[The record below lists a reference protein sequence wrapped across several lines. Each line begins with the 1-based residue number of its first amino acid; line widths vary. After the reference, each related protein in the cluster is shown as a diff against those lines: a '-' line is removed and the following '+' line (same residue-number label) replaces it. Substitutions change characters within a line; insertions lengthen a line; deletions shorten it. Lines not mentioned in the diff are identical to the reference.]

1 MKISV
6 SFLKSKFSLQE
17 TIEKISESTAD
28 FIHVDL
34 MDGEFVASKTENM
47 SEILECLKRAT
58 KPLDIHLMMEKDA
71 LQNTLQEVYK
81 LNPYRL
87 AIHSELP
94 NSLELIDEIKT
105 HDIFCGLA
113 VNPDTTIQEIEKY
126 LKEIDFV
133 LIMSVYP
140 GRGGQEFLDS
150 TMIKL
155 QELKKIKEEQNL
167 SFEIA
172 IDGGINDKTIAKVKP
187 YCNTVISGSYI
198 CMSDD
203 YNKQIKELKR
213 K

>member
-6 SFLKSKFSLQE
+6 SFLKSKYSLQE
-17 TIEKISESTAD
+17 TLEKINESTAD

-34 MDGEFVASKTENM
+34 MDGAFVKAKTENIQ
-47 SEILECLKRAT
+47 ETLEYLKKVI

-81 LNPYRL
+81 LKPARL
-87 AIHSELP
+87 AIHSEL
-94 NSLELIDEIKT
+94 SDTIKLIKEIKD
-105 HDIFCGLA
+105 HNILCGLA
-113 VNPDTTIQEIEKY
+113 VNPDTSIEKIKNY
-126 LKEIDFV
+126 LKDIDFV

-140 GRGGQEFLDS
+140 GCGGQSFLDS
-150 TMIKL
+150 TISKL
-155 QELKKIKEEQNL
+155 QELKNIQQEQHL

-172 IDGGINDKTIAKVKP
+172 IDGGINKETVSKVTP
-187 YCNTVISGSYI
+187 YCETLVSGSFI

-203 YNKQIKELKR
+203 YNKQIAELK

>member
-1 MKISV
+1 
-6 SFLKSKFSLQE
+6 
-17 TIEKISESTAD
+17 
-28 FIHVDL
+28 
-34 MDGEFVASKTENM
+34 
-47 SEILECLKRAT
+47 
-58 KPLDIHLMMEKDA
+58 
-71 LQNTLQEVYK
+71 
-81 LNPYRL
+81 
-87 AIHSELP
+87 
-94 NSLELIDEIKT
+94 
-105 HDIFCGLA
+105 
-113 VNPDTTIQEIEKY
+113 
-126 LKEIDFV
+126 
-133 LIMSVYP
+133 MSVYP

>member
-34 MDGEFVASKTENM
+34 MDGEFVASKTKNM

-105 HDIFCGLA
+105 HGIFCGLA